1 MAKLLENQLVRY
13 ALVLLG
19 GITIGALFYPTKKIE
34 EKITQKYEQQIS
46 KMKEEHAKEVSST
59 KEEHSAQ
66 VKNVTTKLEESERK
80 ISVLTVQVR
89 DLKVK
94 VRTAK
99 YKIVRPDGTIE
110 EKEFTESESEEST
123 KIITQ
128 IQEEFKTK
136 VSQIEE
142 RWSDIHK
149 TRVTEIKKEFDKKE
163 SEYQKTIASLEKS
176 KKTSINEK
184 SFGLEAGIMSDKNY
198 YGHATMDLWGP
209 IFVGVHGTVGA
220 KDNTDNSLG
229 AGIGLRF

>member
-34 EKITQKYEQQIS
+34 EKISQKYEQQIS
-46 KMKEEHAKEVSST
+46 KMKEEHAKEISST
-59 KEEHSAQ
+59 KEEYSSQ
-66 VKNVTTKLEESERK
+66 VKNVTTRLEESEKRV
-80 ISVLTVQVR
+80 STLTVQVR
-89 DLKVK
+89 DLKTK
-94 VRTAK
+94 QKTAR

-142 RWSDIHK
+142 KWSDIHK
-149 TRVTEIKKEFDKKE
+149 ARVTELKKEFDKKE
-163 SEYQKTIASLEKS
+163 TEYQHTIATLEKS

-184 SFGLEAGIMSDKNY
+184 SFGLEAGMMTNKNY

-209 IFVGVHGTVGA
+209 VFVGIHGEIGQNN
-220 KDNTDNSLG
+220 DGNSMG